1 MKILEKD
8 LQNMKKRRSGN
19 VAEMTDYD
27 HFRAK
32 IAYRNSISRL
42 NTTKFL
48 ESVIPSIFQTISC
61 KKSTHFKPS
70 KIEFQN
76 LMENRHISKQKIELI

>member
-1 MKILEKD
+1 MKILEED
-8 LQNMKKRRSGN
+8 LQNMKKRRSKN
-19 VAEMTDYD
+19 VAKMTDYD

-61 KKSTHFKPS
+61 KKSTHFEPR
-70 KIEFQN
+70 KIKFQN
-76 LMENRHISKQKIELI
+76 LMENRHILNQR